1 MIQKTDLR
9 AGTRLTVNQRG
20 SLNAGDAEDTWF
32 PCLIVDMSDNGIL
45 LMSNREFPVG
55 QILTFKAELF
65 PEKFLACKV
74 EVVHVDDTRL
84 GTKII
89 EIDKSGFKLC
99 QAYLEEQYA
108 VRLAKLG
115 PR

>member
-1 MIQKTDLR
+1 MVNRELR
-9 AGTRLTVNQRG
+9 SGTRLEVNQRG
-20 SLNAGDAEDTWF
+20 SLNAGGTWF
-32 PCLIVDMSDNGIL
+32 PCLIVDMSDGGIL

-55 QILTFKAELF
+55 QILEFKSELF
-65 PEKFLACKV
+65 PGKVLECKV
-74 EVVHVDDTRL
+74 EVMHVDDTRL

-89 EIDKSGFKLC
+89 EIDMQGHNLC

-115 PR
+115 PK

>member
-1 MIQKTDLR
+1 MVDKEMR
-9 AGTRLTVNQRG
+9 AGTRLSVNQRG
-20 SLNAGDAEDTWF
+20 SLNAGDAWF
-32 PCLIVDMSDNGIL
+32 PCLIVDMSDGGIL

-55 QILTFKAELF
+55 QILTFKSELL
-65 PEKFLACKV
+65 PGKNLECKV

-89 EIDKSGFKLC
+89 EIDKNGLNLC

-115 PR
+115 HR

>member
-1 MIQKTDLR
+1 MVNRDMR
-9 AGTRLTVNQRG
+9 AGTRLEVNQRG
-20 SLNAGDAEDTWF
+20 SLNAGDGGIWF
-32 PCLIVDMSDNGIL
+32 PCLIVDMSDSGIL

-55 QILTFKAELF
+55 QILTFKSELF
-65 PEKFLACKV
+65 PGKFIECKV

-89 EIDKSGFKLC
+89 EIDNAGRKLC

-115 PR
+115 PK

>member
-1 MIQKTDLR
+1 MANDDKR
-9 AGTRLTVNQRG
+9 ANTRLEVNQRG
-20 SLNAGDAEDTWF
+20 SMNAGDDWF
-32 PCLIVDMSDNGIL
+32 PCLIVDMSDGGIL

-55 QILTFKAELF
+55 QILTFKSELF
-65 PEKFLACKV
+65 PGKFLECKV
-74 EVVHVDDTRL
+74 EVMHVDDTRL

-89 EIDKSGFKLC
+89 EIDNAGYSLC

-115 PR
+115 PK